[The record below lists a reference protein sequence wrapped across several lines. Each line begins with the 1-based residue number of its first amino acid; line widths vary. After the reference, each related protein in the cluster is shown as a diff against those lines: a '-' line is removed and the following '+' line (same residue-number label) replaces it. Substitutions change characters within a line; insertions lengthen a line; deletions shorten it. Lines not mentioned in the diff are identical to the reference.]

1 MSQNTVFKRWQGPP
15 HANTVKQFEQ
25 TGFNSIYFRRLQNK
39 TKQNKTKTLL
49 NETRVLKQQRKM
61 IHLFLRPNKLNNQ
74 SVCCHTEQTEQTL
87 KKHLSGSCAAVLTC
101 GGPRHLSGCFILL

>member
-1 MSQNTVFKRWQGPP
+1 
-15 HANTVKQFEQ
+15 
-25 TGFNSIYFRRLQNK
+25 
-39 TKQNKTKTLL
+39 
-49 NETRVLKQQRKM
+49 M